1 MEKALIKLNRQFNEY
16 IVNSTK
22 NQKNLIEV
30 NQRLKE
36 ELEKKE
42 IQLQNALNDNKV
54 LKEKQ
59 KKNNK
64 KMNLI
69 KERIEHDIE
78 EIDYK
83 NKIILKYFDDD
94 SDNINYYKEVINER
108 NDKLKIIN
116 KGLLDKIKENNTVIE
131 SKDKEILKLKEL
143 LKNKI
148 KELAEIKK
156 QTGNQNVTH
165 CAINFPK

>member
-1 MEKALIKLNRQFNEY
+1 MEKVLIKLNRQFNEY
-16 IVNSTK
+16 IVNSSK

-42 IQLQNALNDNKV
+42 IQLKNALNDNKV

-59 KKNNK
+59 KKNNNK
-64 KMNLI
+64 LNLI

-83 NKIILKYFDDD
+83 NKNILKYFDDD

-116 KGLLDKIKENNTVIE
+116 KGLLNKIKENNTVIE